1 MLASPMKWGTV
12 DDRAELSDLVSR
24 LGLWLDDKSPG
35 DGRALFAE
43 GAEAHTQGGV
53 AKGIDALVAQAR
65 RNHTVPTQHFITDPL
80 IDVDGDQA
88 AIGAN
93 LLVVFAR
100 EDGLRLLGERYELR
114 AVRTAEGWRITRV
127 EARPIWEA
135 VNL

>member
-1 MLASPMKWGTV
+1 M
-12 DDRAELSDLVSR
+12 DDRAELSALVSR

-35 DGRALFAE
+35 DGRAIFAE
-43 GAEAHTQGGV
+43 DAEARTVGGV
-53 AKGIDALVAQAR
+53 AKGRDALVAQAR

-114 AVRTAEGWRITRV
+114 AVRTADGWRIRRV
-127 EARPIWEA
+127 EVRPIWEA
-135 VNL
+135 AKV